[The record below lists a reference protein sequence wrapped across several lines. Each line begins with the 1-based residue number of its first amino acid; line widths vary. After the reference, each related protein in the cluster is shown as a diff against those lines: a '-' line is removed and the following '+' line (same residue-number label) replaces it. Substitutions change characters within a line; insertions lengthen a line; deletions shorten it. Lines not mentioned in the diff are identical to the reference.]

1 MLNIHNYPDITFP
14 GNFIWEAQPQLTR
27 SKETTFTRSTG
38 ATRPNILNGSFTTQE
53 RHATATVSTKRMWNC

>member
-14 GNFIWEAQPQLTR
+14 GNFIWG
-27 SKETTFTRSTG
+27 S
-38 ATRPNILNGSFTTQE
+38 ATAAHQIEGDDIHSINWRDQTEHPE